1 MEDLKWVHQLVDA
14 EKKMEERGLV
24 DMAQEWKSESFLRQE
39 TIDFLKN
46 LKSLF
51 IDAVGL
57 FNQGRPFTTSPVNI
71 YSIAGKPADFMLFR
85 NACKLLFALK
95 DPGCIQV
102 HRAWIRRFYLP
113 ETFTMTS
120 GKQKQKQRPTTNSGI
135 NSSTQ
140 ASIQASTWAIIQTP
154 TWAPIQAPI
163 QAPTRAIIQQRA
175 QPQHQSKP
183 LLPARRGWIS
193 SMLNGGLWINFYGSL
208 KGKRWMSVP

>member
-14 EKKMEERGLV
+14 EKRMEEKGLV
-24 DMAQEWKSESFLRQE
+24 DMTQERKSESFLRQE

-85 NACKLLFALK
+85 NSCKLLFTLK
-95 DPGCIQV
+95 EPGCIQA

-113 ETFTMTS
+113 ETVIMPS
-120 GKQKQKQRPTTNSGI
+120 GEQRPTTNSVP
-135 NSSTQ
+135 NSSTRTDSGKNMTTEQ
-140 ASIQASTWAIIQTP
+140 TASSRKEGMDLIY
-154 TWAPIQAPI
+154 
-163 QAPTRAIIQQRA
+163 A
-175 QPQHQSKP
+175 QWGALDQ
-183 LLPARRGWIS
+183 I
-193 SMLNGGLWINFYGSL
+193 LWKF
-208 KGKRWMSVP
+208 KGETLEAHALVRYYLTAFIKESVR